1 MKVKTTRK
9 AWRKC
14 SQLFSWNTMKQ
25 GRPKTTTVVFFSR
38 EGEAFFFSDTLYPLV
53 TETFKSKQTPRRI
66 YNKEREER
74 AFFLSAITTAFGGRR
89 FCVRSQWLNNKFLIV
104 EEASRHSSL
113 PLSLPLWQPSELVRP
128 KATEKFSCFP
138 AAYYSLHATVSQ
150 VSSFTLIHSL
160 IHFVSPFWLVCTY
173 TPARLRRTF
182 SYGE

>member
-1 MKVKTTRK
+1 MKKMFTAVQLEHNETRK
-9 AWRKC
+9 TKNNHC
-14 SQLFSWNTMKQ
+14 C
-25 GRPKTTTVVFFSR
+25 FFSR

-104 EEASRHSSL
+104 EEVSRHSSL